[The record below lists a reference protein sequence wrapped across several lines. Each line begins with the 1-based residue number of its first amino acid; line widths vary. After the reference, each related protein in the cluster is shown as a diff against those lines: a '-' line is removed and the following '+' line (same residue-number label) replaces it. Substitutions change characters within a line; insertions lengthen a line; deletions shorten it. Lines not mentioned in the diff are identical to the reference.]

1 MTLYMEVTPCNVTLQ
16 CKESK
21 LFQLEFVMFHC
32 EMCWVLTQCGYITQ
46 PAGTCFMVL
55 PWILNFEPS
64 FKEKREGGNSV
75 AWLSAWIW
83 IIILKWQPAGYWG
96 YRTNLSFQWI

>member
-1 MTLYMEVTPCNVTLQ
+1 
-16 CKESK
+16 
-21 LFQLEFVMFHC
+21 
-32 EMCWVLTQCGYITQ
+32 
-46 PAGTCFMVL
+46 MVL

-96 YRTNLSFQWI
+96 YRNKTEVEYNSVTVALTGYKLEP